1 MPEKRKH
8 ADFIKGI
15 GVSPGIVISTAYVIK
30 KGMEGEAQYCHLTGE
45 DSIVE
50 IERLKKA
57 LEESRRQL
65 QRVKDKMERD
75 GREEEHIQII
85 DAHLMMMQDSMLV
98 GDTIKIIQEER
109 INAEWALKKVLKRLM
124 DHFNGVDDDYLRERS
139 YDFEHIV
146 SRIISNL
153 SGRHEDN
160 SISGIKEPAIVV
172 AHNLSPADT
181 AQMSKEMVLG
191 FITDLGGKTSHTAI
205 MARALEIPAI
215 VGLETATIKINTGDT
230 VIIDGNTGTVVINPP
245 DSVIAVYRKKEERY
259 ADYDRTL
266 HHYRN
271 LSCETRDGRRL
282 SLRGNMELIDDI
294 ASLKDH
300 GAEGIGLYRTEFL
313 YMNRRD
319 LPTEEE
325 HYRAYSEVAR
335 QVFPHPVIIRT
346 LDIGGDKDLPGLN
359 PSEEPNP
366 ALGLRAIRL
375 CLGHRDVFKAQLK
388 GALRSSAEGNVK
400 IMFPMISGVGELR
413 MAKALLDEAKSEL
426 QSASVPF
433 NPEIEIGIMIE
444 VPSAAVI
451 ADLLVQEVDF
461 ISIGTNDLLQYSL
474 AIDRSNEHVAYL
486 YEPYHPAVL
495 RIIKGVA
502 EAAIKAGVDVGVCG
516 EMAGEPEYALIL
528 LGFGIQTLSMN
539 AISILKVKRLMRSIN
554 YSWAMDICNE
564 ISGFA
569 TSKEVERYVNER
581 LPEFYSDEFSS

>member
-1 MPEKRKH
+1 MARLRRH

-15 GVSPGIVISTAYVIK
+15 GVSPGIVISRAYVIK

-45 DSIVE
+45 DSLQE
-50 IERLKKA
+50 TERLKKA
-57 LEESRRQL
+57 LEDSRAQL
-65 QRVKDKMERD
+65 QRVRAKMESD
-75 GREEEHIQII
+75 GREKEHIQII
-85 DAHLMMMQDSMLV
+85 DAHLMMMQDNMLI
-98 GDTIKIIQEER
+98 GDTIKIIEQER
-109 INAEWALKKVLKRLM
+109 INAEWALKKILKRLM

-153 SGRHEDN
+153 SGRHEDY
-160 SISGIKEPAIVV
+160 SLATMREPAIVV

-181 AQMSKEMVLG
+181 AQMSKDMVLG

-215 VGLETATIKINTGDT
+215 VGLETATIKINTDDT
-230 VIIDGNTGTVVINPP
+230 IIIDGNTGTVVINPP
-245 DSVIAVYRKKEERY
+245 ESVIEVYRKKQERY
-259 ADYDRTL
+259 ADFDRDL

-271 LSCETRDGRRL
+271 LPCETMDGR
-282 SLRGNMELIDDI
+282 SISIRGNMELIDDVT
-294 ASLKDH
+294 ALKDH

-325 HYRAYSEVAR
+325 HFRAYSEVAR
-335 QVFPHPVIIRT
+335 KVFPHPVIIRT
-346 LDIGGDKDLPGLN
+346 LDIGGDKELPGLN

-375 CLGHRDVFKAQLK
+375 CLSHRDVFKAQLK
-388 GALRSSAEGNVK
+388 GILRSSAEGNVK

-413 MAKALLDEAKSEL
+413 MAKAILDEAKAEL
-426 QSASVPF
+426 EHEEVPF
-433 NPEIEIGIMIE
+433 NSEIEIGIMIE
-444 VPSAAVI
+444 VPAAAVI

-495 RIIKGVA
+495 RIIKSVA
-502 EAAIKAGVDVGVCG
+502 DAAIKAGIDVGVCG
-516 EMAGEPEYALIL
+516 EMAGEPEYAMIL

-554 YSWAMDICNE
+554 YSMARDICDE
-564 ISGFA
+564 ISAFA
-569 TSKEVERYVNER
+569 TSIEVEKHVNER
-581 LPEFYSDEFSS
+581 LPDFYSEEFSR

>member
-15 GVSPGIVISTAYVIK
+15 GVSPGIVISGAYVIK
-30 KGMEGEAQYCHLTGE
+30 RGLEGEAQYCHLTSE
-45 DSIVE
+45 DSVHE
-50 IERLKKA
+50 TMRLKKA
-57 LEESRRQL
+57 LEDSRDQL
-65 QRVKDKMERD
+65 QRVRAKMKSD

-85 DAHLMMMQDSMLV
+85 DAHLMIMQDNMLV
-98 GDTIKIIQEER
+98 GDTIKIIEEER

-124 DHFNGVDDDYLRERS
+124 DHFKGVDDDYLRERS

-146 SRIISNL
+146 SRIIYNL
-153 SGRHEDN
+153 TGRHEDY
-160 SISGIKEPAIVV
+160 SLTGIKEPAIVV

-181 AQMSKEMVLG
+181 AQMSKDKVLG

-215 VGLETATIKINTGDT
+215 VGLENATIKINTGDT
-230 VIIDGNTGTVVINPP
+230 VIIDGTTGTVIINPP
-245 DSVIAVYRKKEERY
+245 ENVIAVYRKKQKRY

-266 HHYRN
+266 HHYRD
-271 LSCETRDGRRL
+271 LPCETKDGRSI
-282 SLRGNMELIDDI
+282 SLRGNMELIDDVT
-294 ASLKDH
+294 SLKEH

-335 QVFPHPVIIRT
+335 KVFPHPVIIRT

-375 CLGHRDVFKAQLK
+375 CLSHRDVFKAQLK
-388 GALRSSAEGNVK
+388 GVLRSSTEGNVK

-413 MAKALLDEAKSEL
+413 MAKAILDEAKAEL
-426 QSASVPF
+426 VREGKHF
-433 NPEIEIGIMIE
+433 NACIEIGIMIE
-444 VPSAAVI
+444 VPAAAVI
-451 ADLLVQEVDF
+451 ADLLVKEVDF

-486 YEPYHPAVL
+486 YEPYHPAIL
-495 RIIKGVA
+495 RIIKSVA

-554 YSWAMDICNE
+554 YSWAKQICDE
-564 ISGFA
+564 IGEFA
-569 TSKEVERYVNER
+569 TSMEVQRHISAR
-581 LPEFYSDEFSS
+581 LPEFYSDEFSR